1 MYESQA
7 NVSIISMVNT
17 GSREVQISGTATQ
30 GARVTANGE
39 PVAVRP
45 DGTWSVALRVG
56 HGPTVVNVVA
66 VSADGSSRSSSSV
79 TASG

>member
-7 NVSIISMVNT
+7 NVSIVSMVSA
-17 GSREVQISGTATQ
+17 GSRAVRITGTAGR
-30 GARVTANGE
+30 GANVTVNGQ

-45 DGTWSVALRVG
+45 DGTWSVEVSVG
-56 HGPTVVNVVA
+56 RGMNVLNVVA

-79 TASG
+79 TVSG